1 MPPTAAPT
9 APPSPLPAAASPA
22 AEAASAQQTTA
33 AARRSTST
41 SAFVSSW
48 PACCAAYPDLSS
60 IAVSPASPAPSVA
73 SFCGAYAHASATL
86 SSARDRP
93 ALRSDSQ
100 GSWLA
105 SMTP

>member
-41 SAFVSSW
+41 SAFVSSLLR
-48 PACCAAYPDLSS
+48 AYPDLSS